1 MKYLKKWNKKIQK
14 KNQLVQKISNYL
26 YEGFP
31 LFLLNMLVL
40 LLELNKPPNDN
51 NIDDIK
57 TAATNELTIPSA
69 KIDQ

>member
-1 MKYLKKWNKKIQK
+1 MKYLKKLNK
-14 KNQLVQKISNYL
+14 KNQLVQNISNYL

>member
-1 MKYLKKWNKKIQK
+1 
-14 KNQLVQKISNYL
+14 
-26 YEGFP
+26 
-31 LFLLNMLVL
+31 MLVL

-57 TAATNELTIPSA
+57 TADTNELTIPSA